1 MYPEAG
7 GSFPKEIYDISNR
20 GGSPRGER
28 PSNVGLYANDQWA
41 AEATEVLLGSANA
54 QPNHLQY
61 GVFSEAMWAGLESV
75 WTGSKSA
82 ADAVNDLESE
92 LSSKLGDDLLVR

>member
-1 MYPEAG
+1 MLDFMQMTNG
-7 GSFPKEIYDISNR
+7 QQKQ
-20 GGSPRGER
+20 
-28 PSNVGLYANDQWA
+28 L
-41 AEATEVLLGSANA
+41 VLLGSANA

-92 LSSKLGDDLLVR
+92 LSSKLGDDLIVR

>member
-1 MYPEAG
+1 MC
-7 GSFPKEIYDISNR
+7 IRDR
-20 GGSPRGER
+20 
-28 PSNVGLYANDQWA
+28 
-41 AEATEVLLGSANA
+41 
-54 QPNHLQY
+54 PNHLQY